1 MIKDALEYIVGMKKP
16 NITEIGGQTYSDK
29 KLERISYE
37 PHIEPFKLSTLDSL
51 IKYIKS
57 DLVVPVTPFF
67 LHIVS
72 EKSVKMLSTLDSD
85 KHRECLAV
93 VDAEVPRF
101 EFGAYI
107 PQENFCINLKTKFI
121 QNEDREL
128 LVSFAG
134 NVEDKTVAEYGDDG
148 ISQKATVKT
157 GVASKTETIVPSP
170 VHLKPYRTFD
180 EIDQPESDF
189 IFRIKSDKF
198 DGITCALFSAD
209 GGAWRTEAKQ
219 RIKEYLNNELSDLI
233 EKGKIII
240 LA

>member
-1 MIKDALEYIVGMKKP
+1 MVKDALEYIVGMKKP

-57 DLVVPVTPFF
+57 DLEVPVTPFF

-198 DGITCALFSAD
+198 SGITCALFSAD
-209 GGAWRTEAKQ
+209 GGAWKTEAKQ
-219 RIKEYLNNELSDLI
+219 SIKEYLSNELSDLI

>member
-1 MIKDALEYIVGMKKP
+1 MIKDALEYIVEMKKP

-57 DLVVPVTPFF
+57 DLEVPVTPFF

-180 EIDQPESDF
+180 EIDQP
-189 IFRIKSDKF
+189 
-198 DGITCALFSAD
+198 GIRF
-209 GGAWRTEAKQ
+209 
-219 RIKEYLNNELSDLI
+219 YF
-233 EKGKIII
+233 
-240 LA
+240 

>member
-57 DLVVPVTPFF
+57 DLEVPVTPFF

-157 GVASKTETIVPSP
+157 GVASKADAVIPSP
-170 VHLKPYRTFD
+170 VRLKPYRTFT
-180 EIDQPESDF
+180 EVDQPESDF
-189 IFRIKSDKF
+189 VFRMKEDKY
-198 DGITCALFSAD
+198 DGVQCALFEAD
-209 GGAWRTEAKQ
+209 GGAWKLHAMESIQ
-219 RIKEYLNNELSDLI
+219 EYLEEQL
-233 EKGKIII
+233 KGVDGFTIIS
-240 LA
+240 